1 MGRHPEHSI
10 EEIDDFITACEDDY
24 ANTNKQNMAQLSIDA
39 PEHLMIDDLK
49 EKRRYVIKA
58 IGGEKEKANYSK
70 NELDALTCTLYNGND
85 YDDSDSLSYH
95 FIKSNGQNTKEDAL
109 NILHKAVANE
119 WYGDMEEGMLKRR
132 LTEVNVYYNNDY
144 TFYFQNGND
153 ETTMLEKLKRDTGF
167 SK

>member
-39 PEHLMIDDLK
+39 AEHLMIDDLK

-85 YDDSDSLSYH
+85 YD
-95 FIKSNGQNTKEDAL
+95 
-109 NILHKAVANE
+109 
-119 WYGDMEEGMLKRR
+119 
-132 LTEVNVYYNNDY
+132 
-144 TFYFQNGND
+144 
-153 ETTMLEKLKRDTGF
+153 F
-167 SK
+167 SKWK

>member
-58 IGGEKEKANYSK
+58 IGGEKEKANYSTDTIY
-70 NELDALTCTLYNGND
+70 LDFCGLW
-85 YDDSDSLSYH
+85 
-95 FIKSNGQNTKEDAL
+95 E
-109 NILHKAVANE
+109 
-119 WYGDMEEGMLKRR
+119 LKR
-132 LTEVNVYYNNDY
+132 VNAD
-144 TFYFQNGND
+144 
-153 ETTMLEKLKRDTGF
+153 
-167 SK
+167 